1 MHRLSLF
8 CLPCIE
14 IKQFRLKNL
23 GNKNLVKLR
32 HFKSFLIF
40 FIESYDGLFTAFS
53 NCIFATFTQTQFS
66 HSSFKQPTQASNSQN
81 LKSVK
86 HFW

>member
-40 FIESYDGLFTAFS
+40 FIVGYNGLFTAFS

-86 HFW
+86 RLW